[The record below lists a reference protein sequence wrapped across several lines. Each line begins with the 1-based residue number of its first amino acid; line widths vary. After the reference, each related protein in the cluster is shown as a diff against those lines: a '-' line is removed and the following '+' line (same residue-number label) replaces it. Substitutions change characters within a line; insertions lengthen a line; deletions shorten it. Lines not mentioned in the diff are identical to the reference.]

1 MENGDTFFFTFHSQN
16 LIHSE
21 IDQVRLLNSSWLVEH
36 TLKWN
41 VKSCQINS
49 KNSFLR
55 TTWGNTEMRSGE
67 WCRGDQNYTRTPNFI
82 QIGLTNHSVQY
93 EEVISIIEI
102 MTPTKIFKHHVVF
115 KVLCKSFGFE
125 SGYLHVESFFF
136 FKEYWSL

>member
-1 MENGDTFFFTFHSQN
+1 
-16 LIHSE
+16 
-21 IDQVRLLNSSWLVEH
+21 
-36 TLKWN
+36 
-41 VKSCQINS
+41 
-49 KNSFLR
+49 
-55 TTWGNTEMRSGE
+55 MRSGE

-136 FKEYWSL
+136 LKSIDLCNCNLGPCFEDLHLLSGFKSNNFGFLYLIQNIFLQRL